1 MKQNVPFGEAHS
13 RQSEP
18 PEQKKAKQLPKKS
31 GFPIY
36 NASSA
41 EKRVQKAKVPITKHV
56 V

>member
-1 MKQNVPFGEAHS
+1 MYLSAKRTAGSLNLRSKRKQSFYQ
-13 RQSEP
+13 R
-18 PEQKKAKQLPKKS
+18 KS

-41 EKRVQKAKVPITKHV
+41 EKGVQKAKVPITKHV